1 MRREERRVADDD
13 LIRRARALG
22 YTVDDRVD
30 GPLQLLLDIHGAAA
44 GTFRARRTIAV
55 SSSLDPTL
63 ARATLPHEVGHA
75 EQDRDGTW
83 YTTAPT
89 PSSSSPRRWTRMSG
103 PSAWAGPP
111 RPSGRSSGPTTWGIH
126 GAAGPGGDGEEL
138 TAVPAGCWA
147 TRIRREAA
155 PRARGGPPAA
165 PR

>member
-1 MRREERRVADDD
+1 MADDD

-83 YTTAPT
+83 YDGPDPQLLFAQEVDADE
-89 PSSSSPRRWTRMSG
+89 RALRLGG
-103 PSAWAGPP
+103 PSAAQRQIFWTNYLGYTWSGWAWRRWGGVDRCAGWLLGDPYTA
-111 RPSGRSSGPTTWGIH
+111 GSGPQG
-126 GAAGPGGDGEEL
+126 
-138 TAVPAGCWA
+138 
-147 TRIRREAA
+147 
-155 PRARGGPPAA
+155 
-165 PR
+165 